1 MKQAI
6 FPGTFDP
13 VTNGHLD
20 IVQRAL
26 SICEHLVVAVAGN
39 PPKEPLFSTDERTAM
54 ITETVRGYG
63 DRVSVRAFPGL
74 LVSFAREVG
83 IHLVIRG
90 VRGVS
95 DFEDEFRMA
104 LANRRLF
111 PQFETLFLMPS
122 ARYTYLS
129 ASLVREVARM
139 GGDIGTFVPP
149 EVHARLKD
157 KLGRARTRRER

>member
-1 MKQAI
+1 MKQTI

-20 IVQRAL
+20 LVQRAL
-26 SICEHLVVAVAGN
+26 HICEHLVVAVAGN
-39 PPKEPLFSTDERTAM
+39 PPKQPLFSTEERTAM
-54 ITETVRGYG
+54 IAEAVGGYG

-74 LVSFAREVG
+74 LVDFAREIG

-90 VRGVS
+90 VRGVA

-122 ARYTYLS
+122 EIYTYLNS
-129 ASLVREVARM
+129 SLVKEIARL
-139 GGDIGTFVPP
+139 GGDLSHFVPP
-149 EVHARLKD
+149 AVERALQE
-157 KLGRARTRRER
+157 KLAANGGRI

>member
-1 MKQAI
+1 MKKTI

-20 IVQRAL
+20 LIQRAL

-39 PPKEPLFSTDERTAM
+39 PPKAPLFSTDERTAM
-54 ITETVRGYG
+54 MTEAVRGHG

-74 LVSFAREVG
+74 LVDFAREVG

-122 ARYTYLS
+122 EIYTYLNS
-129 ASLVREVARM
+129 SLVKEIARL
-139 GGDIGTFVPP
+139 GGELSHFVPP
-149 EVHARLKD
+149 AVERVLQE
-157 KLGRARTRRER
+157 KLVANGGRI

>member
-1 MKQAI
+1 LKQAI

-20 IVQRAL
+20 LVQRAMH
-26 SICEHLVVAVAGN
+26 ICEHLVVAVAGN

-54 ITETVRGYG
+54 ITEAVRGYG

-74 LVSFAREVG
+74 LVSFAREIG

-122 ARYTYLS
+122 EIYTYLNS
-129 ASLVREVARM
+129 SLVKEIARL
-139 GGDIGTFVPP
+139 GGDLSHFVPP
-149 EVHARLKD
+149 AVERALQE
-157 KLGRARTRRER
+157 KLASNGGRI

>member
-54 ITETVRGYG
+54 ITETVRGYD

-122 ARYTYLS
+122 EIYTYLNS
-129 ASLVREVARM
+129 SLVKEIARL
-139 GGDIGTFVPP
+139 GGDLSHFVPP
-149 EVHARLKD
+149 AVERALQE
-157 KLGRARTRRER
+157 KLASNGGRI

>member
-122 ARYTYLS
+122 EIYTYLNS
-129 ASLVREVARM
+129 SLVKEIARL
-139 GGDIGTFVPP
+139 GGDLSHFVPP
-149 EVHARLKD
+149 AVERALQE
-157 KLGRARTRRER
+157 KLASNGGRI

>member
-1 MKQAI
+1 LKQAI

-20 IVQRAL
+20 IAQRAL
-26 SICEHLVVAVAGN
+26 HICEHLVVAVAGN

-54 ITETVRGYG
+54 MTEAVRGHG
-63 DRVSVRAFPGL
+63 DRVKVMSFPGL
-74 LVSFAREVG
+74 LVDFAREVG
-83 IHLVIRG
+83 VHLVIRG

-111 PQFETLFLMPS
+111 TRFETLFLMPS
-122 ARYTYLS
+122 EIYTYLNS
-129 ASLVREVARM
+129 SLVKEIARL
-139 GGDIGTFVPP
+139 GGDLSHFVPLAV
-149 EVHARLKD
+149 ERALQE
-157 KLGRARTRRER
+157 KLAANGGRI

>member
-1 MKQAI
+1 LKQAI

-54 ITETVRGYG
+54 ITETVRGYD

-122 ARYTYLS
+122 EIYTYLNS
-129 ASLVREVARM
+129 SLVKEIARL
-139 GGDIGTFVPP
+139 GGDLSHFVPP
-149 EVHARLKD
+149 AVERALQE
-157 KLGRARTRRER
+157 KLASNGGRI

>member
-1 MKQAI
+1 LKQAI

-122 ARYTYLS
+122 EIYTYLNS
-129 ASLVREVARM
+129 SLVKEIARL
-139 GGDIGTFVPP
+139 GGDLSHFVPP
-149 EVHARLKD
+149 AVERALQE
-157 KLGRARTRRER
+157 KLASNGGRI

>member
-20 IVQRAL
+20 IVRRAL
-26 SICEHLVVAVAGN
+26 HICGNLVVAVAGN
-39 PPKEPLFSTDERTAM
+39 PPKEPLFSTEERTAM
-54 ITETVRGYG
+54 MAEAVSGHGDLVRV
-63 DRVSVRAFPGL
+63 VSFPGL
-74 LVSFAREVG
+74 LVDFAREVG

-122 ARYTYLS
+122 EIYTYLNS
-129 ASLVREVARM
+129 SLVKEIARL
-139 GGDIGTFVPP
+139 GGELSHFVPP
-149 EVHARLKD
+149 AVERVLQE
-157 KLGRARTRRER
+157 KLVANGGRI

>member
-20 IVQRAL
+20 LIQRAL
-26 SICEHLVVAVAGN
+26 PICDHLVVAVAAN
-39 PPKEPLFSTDERTAM
+39 PPKKPLFSTEERTTMMA
-54 ITETVRGYG
+54 EAVRRHK

-74 LVSFAREVG
+74 LVDFAREVG
-83 IHLVIRG
+83 IPLVIRG

-111 PQFETLFLMPS
+111 PEFETLFLMPS
-122 ARYTYLS
+122 EIYSYLNS
-129 ASLVREVARM
+129 SLVKEIGRL
-139 GGDIGTFVPP
+139 GGDLSHFVPP
-149 EVHARLKD
+149 AVER
-157 KLGRARTRRER
+157 KLRERLAANGGRI